1 MWTEPGVS
9 GFRARVMARTDL
21 DSDIETTVTVADRDE
36 LVAAVRDWLDR
47 FLDVPSRSSPLEP

>member
-1 MWTEPGVS
+1 
-9 GFRARVMARTDL
+9 MARTDL

-47 FLDVPSRSSPLEP
+47 FLDLPSRSSPLEP